1 MLGVAGLHAQ
11 EDNSIRVRSD
21 ETGQEEEFDV
31 PEGMQSD
38 LDSLLLDWQSRHYI
52 TSPSGDCHMTASS
65 PTVSREVYIDRLSR
79 IPSVIEMPYNS
90 VVQKFIEA
98 YATRLRSKV
107 SYMLASANYFMPIF
121 EEALDLYDLPMEL
134 KYLPII
140 ESALNPRA
148 VSRQGATGLWQFMLA
163 TGKTYG
169 LEQNSLVDDR
179 RDPIKSTWAAARY
192 LKDLYAIYQDWNLV
206 LAAYNC
212 GPGTINKA
220 IRRAGGQSDYWKIYN
235 YLPKETRGYV
245 PAFIAANY
253 IMTYYCEHGIC
264 PMQTE
269 WPAAT
274 DTVTVTRNLNLA
286 QVAEVCGVELEQLRG
301 LNPQYKRDIVPGQS
315 QPSVLRLPQSAVN
328 TFIDSGD
335 SIYTYK
341 ADAYLTRR
349 QLVDVDDDG
358 RAAKPSGKATYH
370 KVRKGDTLGSIGKK
384 YGVSVAQ
391 LRRLNRIKGN
401 NIPVGKSIR
410 VK

>member
-1 MLGVAGLHAQ
+1 MHTLPLHAQ
-11 EDNSIRVRSD
+11 VESIRVVSD
-21 ETGQEEEFDV
+21 ETGQEEEIDV
-31 PEGMQSD
+31 PEGMQND
-38 LDSLLLDWQSRHYI
+38 LDSMLLDWQSRRYI
-52 TSPSGDCHMTASS
+52 TTPVDCKMSAEN

-79 IPSVIEMPYNS
+79 IPSVIEMPYNE
-90 VVQKFIEA
+90 VVQRFIEM

-179 RDPIKSTWAAARY
+179 RDPVKSTWAAARY

-220 IRRAGGQSDYWKIYN
+220 IRRAGGTSDYWRIYN
-235 YLPKETRGYV
+235 FLPKETRGYV

-264 PMQTE
+264 PMATE

-274 DTVTVTRNLNLA
+274 DTITVTRNLHLG

-328 TFIDSGD
+328 AFIDSGD
-335 SIYTYK
+335 SIYAYK
-341 ADAYLTRR
+341 ADEYLTKR
-349 QLVDVDDDG
+349 QLVDVNETG
-358 RAAKPSGKATYH
+358 SRAAKPSGKATYH
-370 KVRKGDTLGSIGKK
+370 KVRKGDTLGGIAKK

-391 LRRLNRIKGN
+391 LRRVNNLKGN
-401 NIPVGKSIR
+401 NIAVGKNLKIR
-410 VK
+410 

>member
-1 MLGVAGLHAQ
+1 MSTAPLAAQ
-11 EDNSIRVRSD
+11 VDQSIRVVSD
-21 ETGQEEEFDV
+21 ETGQEDEILV
-31 PEGMQSD
+31 PEAMQTG
-38 LDSLLLDWQSRHYI
+38 LDSLLLDWQSRRYI
-52 TSPSGDCHMTASS
+52 TPSTDCQMTDAN
-65 PTVSREVYIDRLSR
+65 PIVSRDVYIDRLER
-79 IPSVIEMPYNS
+79 IPSVFPMVYNEVVQRFIEM
-90 VVQKFIEA
+90 

-107 SYMLASANYFMPIF
+107 SYMLASANFYMPIF

-140 ESALNPRA
+140 ESALNPTA

-179 RDPIKSTWAAARY
+179 RDPVKSTWAAARY

-235 YLPKETRGYV
+235 FLPKETRGYV

-253 IMTYYCEHGIC
+253 IMTYYCEHGIS
-264 PMQTE
+264 PMQTQ

-274 DTVTVTRNLNLA
+274 DTVTVTRNLHLG
-286 QVAEVCGVELEQLRG
+286 QVAEVCGVELDQLRG
-301 LNPQYKRDIVPGQS
+301 LNPQYKRDIVPGQT
-315 QPSVLRLPQSAVN
+315 QPCVLRLPQTAIN

-335 SIYTYK
+335 SLYVYK
-341 ADAYLTRR
+341 QDEYFNHRT
-349 QLVDVDDDG
+349 LVEVDES
-358 RAAKPSGKATYH
+358 AKPKATGNGKAAYH
-370 KVRKGDTLGSIGKK
+370 KVRKGDTLGSIAKR

-391 LRRLNRIKGN
+391 IRRLNRIKGN
-401 NIPVGKSIR
+401 NIAVGKNLR

>member
-1 MLGVAGLHAQ
+1 
-11 EDNSIRVRSD
+11 
-21 ETGQEEEFDV
+21 
-31 PEGMQSD
+31 
-38 LDSLLLDWQSRHYI
+38 
-52 TSPSGDCHMTASS
+52 
-65 PTVSREVYIDRLSR
+65 
-79 IPSVIEMPYNS
+79 
-90 VVQKFIEA
+90 
-98 YATRLRSKV
+98 
-107 SYMLASANYFMPIF
+107 
-121 EEALDLYDLPMEL
+121 MEL

-179 RDPIKSTWAAARY
+179 RDPVKSTWAAARY

-220 IRRAGGQSDYWKIYN
+220 IRRAGGTSDYWRIYN
-235 YLPKETRGYV
+235 FLPKETRGYV

-264 PMQTE
+264 PMATE

-274 DTVTVTRNLNLA
+274 DTITVTRNLHLG

-328 TFIDSGD
+328 AFIDSGD
-335 SIYTYK
+335 SIYAYK
-341 ADAYLTRR
+341 ADEYLTKR
-349 QLVDVDDDG
+349 QLVDVNETG
-358 RAAKPSGKATYH
+358 SRAAKPSGKATYH
-370 KVRKGDTLGSIGKK
+370 KVRKGDTLGGIAKK

-391 LRRLNRIKGN
+391 LRRVNNLKGN
-401 NIPVGKSIR
+401 NIAVGKNLKIR
-410 VK
+410 